1 MGPQQNFTFLTFII
15 ILKEEKI
22 IKKYWQIIRRH
33 VAEYIEQRDEMPSGY
48 AGLNQICIQLVINML
63 PSDWK
68 NIILCAGA
76 SEVGSNKFIF
86 NNPTV
91 NKLCLILTTMK
102 APSANHNDISNCWL
116 SEHPWL
122 LETDDWPVSRQ
133 KTRSDDSHSP
143 GITFWLLRSTSC
155 QTIYIYWWTLEILMT
170 FKTWSFTN
178 IT

>member
-86 NNPTV
+86 INPTV
-91 NKLCLILTTMK
+91 NKLSLIFTTMK
-102 APSANHNDISNCWL
+102 APSANHNDISNC
-116 SEHPWL
+116 
-122 LETDDWPVSRQ
+122 
-133 KTRSDDSHSP
+133 
-143 GITFWLLRSTSC
+143 
-155 QTIYIYWWTLEILMT
+155 
-170 FKTWSFTN
+170 
-178 IT
+178 